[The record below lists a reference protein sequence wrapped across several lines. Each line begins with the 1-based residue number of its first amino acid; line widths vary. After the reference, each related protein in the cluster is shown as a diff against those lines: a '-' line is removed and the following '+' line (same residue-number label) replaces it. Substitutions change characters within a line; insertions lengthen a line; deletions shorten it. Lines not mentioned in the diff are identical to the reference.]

1 MSVITI
7 SREAGSGGTA
17 IAEAVAATLG
27 YRFVD
32 KQTIGTILAKY
43 GLVGFNRVYD
53 GEQNFWDR
61 FSVQAIE
68 DRKTTI
74 SMMNAAILA
83 IAKAGDVVIVGRGGY
98 VVLGGYAD
106 VLNVRIQASFL
117 HRVKII
123 HAELGSSD
131 FKLVEK
137 DVLERDRV
145 RAAFLADA
153 YDIRTEAVSA
163 FDLAI
168 NTEKVPSEKAIDMI
182 VDVARSLIKTTA
194 GSDRLVSRFE
204 SDPVLANTVAEVLG

>member
-61 FSVQAIE
+61 FSAQAAE

-106 VLNVRIQASFL
+106 VLNVRVQSSFL
-117 HRVKII
+117 HRVKVIQ
-123 HAELGSSD
+123 AQLGSAD

-145 RAAFLADA
+145 RSAFMADA
-153 YDIRTEAVSA
+153 YDIRTESVSA

-168 NTEKVPSEKAIDMI
+168 NTEKVPAEKAIDMI
-182 VDVARSLIKTTA
+182 VDVARNLVKTAA